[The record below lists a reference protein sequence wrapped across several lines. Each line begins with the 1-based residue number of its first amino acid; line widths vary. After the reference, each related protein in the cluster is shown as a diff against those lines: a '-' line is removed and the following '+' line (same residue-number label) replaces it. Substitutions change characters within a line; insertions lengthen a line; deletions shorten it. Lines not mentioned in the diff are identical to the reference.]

1 MIERRRKFI
10 DSKKYFIKILNENY
24 KIKDNFI
31 LQTRFQQSEN
41 ICILSVLSVIL
52 VLNSYSLYYMC
63 YVIRNALS
71 TVQRPFCD
79 VQRRL

>member
-10 DSKKYFIKILNENY
+10 DSRKYFIKILNENY

-31 LQTRFQQSEN
+31 LQDRFQQSEN

-52 VLNSYSLYYMC
+52 VLHSYYLYYEY
-63 YVIRNALS
+63 YVIRTTFSEQCLDNH
-71 TVQRPFCD
+71 
-79 VQRRL
+79 